1 METFFFFFLALIAP
15 PQIFGSS
22 CANSLEHTHTH
33 LRLDLGQQSG
43 GLVHLEFP
51 VFPFDNRVQRVDDD
65 GVADFASV
73 VLHFG
78 GYGRTRGAG
87 AVETGTG
94 IRAKMK
100 KRNRKKTRR
109 RRFDCARDAATR
121 LLRRKKK
128 PIKKTINEDA

>member
-1 METFFFFFLALIAP
+1 METFFFVFLALIAP

-78 GYGRTRGAG
+78 GTRRLRTNAGRRCGRNGNGNSCEKKKTKPKKNATTSVRLRTRRGNAI
-87 AVETGTG
+87 VTQ
-94 IRAKMK
+94 K
-100 KRNRKKTRR
+100 KKT
-109 RRFDCARDAATR
+109 
-121 LLRRKKK
+121 
-128 PIKKTINEDA
+128 N